1 MSLVSVHGLRK
12 SYHHSIVEKVAGERE
27 YPVLKGIDLQI
38 EAGDFVG
45 IMGRSGCGKTTLLK
59 IMGTLDQ
66 PTKGKVYYGD
76 TDVRRLKAEELALLR
91 RNRIGFVFQDYQLM
105 DKLTVEENIML
116 PMVLDQMRYRDMK
129 AVVDENAHLL
139 GLSALLKKYPYELS
153 GGEKQRVAIARA
165 IANDP
170 DIIFADEPT
179 GNLDLPSARTIMDC
193 FAEINQ
199 DRHKAIVM
207 VTHDMRSARRGN
219 RILYLKD
226 GVILGEC
233 DLGKYGAGE
242 PATEEGDTPRGRIP
256 ADKAHRADRSSHVPD
271 DTARQEKLS
280 AFLAEMGW

>member
-12 SYHHSIVEKVAGERE
+12 SYHHSIVERVAGERE
-27 YPVLKGIDLQI
+27 YPVLKGIDFEI

-66 PTKGKVYYGD
+66 PTKGKICYGD
-76 TDVRRLKAEELALLR
+76 TDVRRLRAEELALLR

-139 GLSALLKKYPYELS
+139 GLSAHLKKYPYELS

-179 GNLDLPSARTIMDC
+179 GNLDLPSARW
-193 FAEINQ
+193 
-199 DRHKAIVM
+199 
-207 VTHDMRSARRGN
+207 
-219 RILYLKD
+219 L
-226 GVILGEC
+226 
-233 DLGKYGAGE
+233 
-242 PATEEGDTPRGRIP
+242 
-256 ADKAHRADRSSHVPD
+256 
-271 DTARQEKLS
+271 LS
-280 AFLAEMGW
+280 LL

>member
-12 SYHHSIVEKVAGERE
+12 SYHHSIVERVAGERE

-139 GLSALLKKYPYELS
+139 GLSAHLKKYPYELS

-207 VTHDMRSARRGN
+207 VTHDPLVAGCCRKIFFLA
-219 RILYLKD
+219 D
-226 GVILGEC
+226 GVVSAISERGVGQSQA
-233 DLGKYGAGE
+233 DF
-242 PATEEGDTPRGRIP
+242 TEGI
-256 ADKAHRADRSSHVPD
+256 RARLQVV
-271 DTARQEKLS
+271 
-280 AFLAEMGW
+280 F